1 MRIARLGISLILAL
15 VSASLQAQSPE
26 PPVTVTGT
34 LGRAMAIGAE
44 TTGWTVDL
52 DSPTTVDG
60 KQVSSIQIRY
70 RKIAKLEKLQ
80 DKHVTVTGTVTHQQ
94 GVETGEQPV
103 LDVSS
108 IKQVKTSAAPAPAAS
123 FSLSNSEWLL
133 KNLSGSDVLD
143 NVQATLAFPEEGK
156 IAGKGSCNQFFG
168 TAEIKGDAIKLGPLG
183 STRMACPEPAMN
195 QEAKYLEALQAAE
208 RFEWKDPYLLIY
220 CKGFEKPLQFTRI
233 KTEKPVK
240 PQKYSQVTTP
250 ADGDEVFVRAAATS
264 PGRIPPQFG

>member
-1 MRIARLGISLILAL
+1 MRIVRFGICLILAL
-15 VSASLQAQSPE
+15 VGVSLQAQSTEQPI
-26 PPVTVTGT
+26 TVSGK
-34 LGRAMAIGAE
+34 LDRAMAIGGE
-44 TTGWTVDL
+44 STGWTLEL

-60 KQVSSIQIRY
+60 KQVSSIQVRY
-70 RKIAKLEKLQ
+70 HKAAKLEKLQ
-80 DKHVTVTGTVTHQQ
+80 SKHVTVTGTVTHQQ

-103 LDVSS
+103 LNISS
-108 IKQVKTSAAPAPAAS
+108 IKPTKTSAASAPAAA

-133 KNLSGSDVLD
+133 KNLNGSDVAD
-143 NVQATLAFPEEGK
+143 NAQATLAFPEEGK
-156 IAGKGSCNQFFG
+156 IAGKGSCNRFFG

-233 KTEKPVK
+233 STEKRE
-240 PQKYSQVTTP
+240 TP
-250 ADGDEVFVRAAATS
+250 
-264 PGRIPPQFG
+264 